1 MADAAMMYCP
11 FCRMQGSPAVQLMRD
26 NVDMFCMMG
35 HRGSHAQI
43 MGMHPDMIKTT
54 VLFKPGPNDIKVEI
68 WCNQEVYLKAK
79 ETLGERFHPTMA
91 AVIRMCMA
99 GDPVLI
105 DGQQAAELRKLG
117 IKNGA
122 EMLAA
127 AKQNVELCGQN
138 QVMSDKLIEWEQRV
152 AGALARAD

>member
-11 FCRMQGSPAVQLMRD
+11 FCRNQGSAKIQLMRD

-35 HRGSHAQI
+35 HRAPHGQI
-43 MGMHPDMIKTT
+43 MAMNPEMIKTT

-79 ETLGERFHPTMA
+79 EALADRFHPTMA

-117 IKNGA
+117 VRNGA

-138 QVMSDKLIEWEQRV
+138 QVLTDKVIEWEQRV
-152 AGALARAD
+152 AGALARDN